1 MDFKNAPVWM
11 SKVGRNRID
20 DEIARI
26 IKLKQNMLITRES
39 RLKQIKIAQTM
50 TELLYNK
57 VEMKIYK
64 DKIAETKLLINAHY
78 DTTQRW
84 CDIKIKAWGQI
95 FDNRK
100 DKNMLD
106 KINEAMD
113 DWLQSSWAYF
123 GQADIIEES
132 KNAKDEYEMFKIILA
147 TVKNKPSRRG
157 GKKHKKK

>member
-1 MDFKNAPVWM
+1 MDFPLMTNDQ
-11 SKVGRNRID
+11 RNSID

-26 IKLKQNMLITRES
+26 IKLKKKMNIHRES

-64 DKIAETKLLINAHY
+64 DKIAETKLLVNAHY

-84 CDIKIKAWGQI
+84 CDIKIKAWRQI

-113 DWLQSSWAYF
+113 EWLQSSWSYF
-123 GQADIIEES
+123 GQSDIIEES

-147 TVKNKPSRRG
+147 NVKNKPTRRG